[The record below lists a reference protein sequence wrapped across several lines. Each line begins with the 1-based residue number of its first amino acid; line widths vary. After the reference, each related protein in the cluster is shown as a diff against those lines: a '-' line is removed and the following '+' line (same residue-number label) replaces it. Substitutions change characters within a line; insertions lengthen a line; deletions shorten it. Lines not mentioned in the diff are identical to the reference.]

1 MLRFPRVPPLRLI
14 LELHSY
20 QEPLLIVSHQAT
32 LRVLR
37 HYLLRDRSIAREKC
51 PTIDIPQHT
60 VMKITWDGWNFEV
73 APSPLQATMK
83 SKQWP
88 PPEEQKW
95 APSDAEALLGQEATP
110 IGQEEWF
117 WLGPDPKRS
126 DGQQNL

>member
-1 MLRFPRVPPLRLI
+1 M
-14 LELHSY
+14 
-20 QEPLLIVSHQAT
+20 
-32 LRVLR
+32 RVLR
-37 HYLLRDRSIAREKC
+37 TYLMRDRLRPREKC
-51 PTIDIPQHT
+51 PLSNIPQHT